1 MMHGEAGIMIAVSLL
16 SLVAGSF
23 LLMKVCK
30 EDVCCKLFYKIVGY
44 AVVIISILLI
54 ICGGYWKIVKF
65 THHGWGRGMGG
76 MEMMGGKG
84 MKPEMMKEM
93 MKNCP
98 MMKMMEEMQEM
109 KKGE

>member
-1 MMHGEAGIMIAVSLL
+1 MHGEAGMLIAVSML

-30 EDVCCKLFYKIVGY
+30 EEVCCKLFYKIVGY

-54 ICGGYWKIVKF
+54 ICGGYWKIAKIG
-65 THHGWGRGMGG
+65 HRGWDRGMGP

-84 MKPEMMKEM
+84 MNPEQMKEM

-98 MMKMMEEMQEM
+98 MMKMMEQMQEK